1 MNDIRTTFNIPEEF
15 ALGLIATRLKRAV
28 FYLSEIAVCTE
39 SELDNYKS
47 MHRELAQ
54 MKTPPQSAKT
64 RAELHNYLKN
74 YPFMATLLLL
84 QEPHE
89 SAYCDDITNR
99 QIALLAHLFYC
110 RGPND
115 YKAFLAF
122 SKGVIDQQLSILT
135 LACLLDLTS
144 LEIHLLLKKSSQA
157 THQVQFLA
165 PFFVTVRTYDTKH
178 KPSMVSAKNRHTHV
192 IDRDPDSELTAF
204 DLSDEHAEHSD
215 EYLQLDSKVT
225 LTTVQ
230 QRRQFKR
237 RIAGVQR
244 AYYAHESAIAG
255 GMQATLPVELRK
267 FLQYVAPWLLS
278 ADMSR
283 LQNSDAPFL
292 LMLFLRLLGLSSP
305 ENIVLLNKLSEQQ
318 PQNRPHLVYLVYE
331 LRRDSGFITA
341 NLELRSDMLKTAS
354 PQTHDPRVHFS
365 AATWLSIP
373 VPHPITHLL
382 NAVLRS
388 IASNK
393 RHQNALSEA
402 IDVTPAQYSS
412 WININLKSCGLH
424 VNGITKGALEI
435 AFIQYA
441 RESVPETYL
450 RFLSGQFCVQNHYV
464 SVPTAT
470 LTHSVLQAWRS
481 FFTSVGMT
489 WKNANAIEA
498 GEVAVSQR
506 FHAEVGSKITL
517 RPEIYHAVYQCLLS
531 ELDNR
536 NKQNCLNQ
544 LALYLYLRLAS
555 TVGLRP
561 TKAPLPNIEQVNF
574 ELGIFTVADKR
585 VHSKVELRLIV
596 MPSQL
601 VKLIKLWRLCARAFA
616 MSVNT
621 SEPQNLL
628 MWWNSGWESFERTL
642 VNEQLHRITGE
653 PLVNHSLRHTAAQ
666 RYIQNSPEFNQQLL
680 DMLLNHSRAGVS
692 VFNQHAISS
701 PAHLISEQQRLLNSV
716 DIEFASL
723 DATALQHLMQL
734 LGENDAAFN

>member
-15 ALGLIATRLKRAV
+15 PLGLIATRLKRAV
-28 FYLSEIAVCTE
+28 FYLSEVAACTE
-39 SELDNYKS
+39 SERDNYKR
-47 MHRELAQ
+47 MHSELDQ
-54 MKTPPQSAKT
+54 RTPHQSAKK

-84 QEPHE
+84 DEPHE

-99 QIALLAHLFYC
+99 QIALLAHLFDC

-115 YKAFLAF
+115 YKAYLAF
-122 SKGVIDQQLSILT
+122 SKCVIDQPLSILT

-144 LEIHLLLKKSSQA
+144 LEIHVLIKKSSQA
-157 THQVQFLA
+157 TYEVQFLA
-165 PFFVTVRTYDTKH
+165 PFFAKVRTYETEHKH
-178 KPSMVSAKNRHTHV
+178 SMVSAKNRHTHV
-192 IDRDPDSELTAF
+192 IDRDSDSDLTAF
-204 DLSDEHAEHSD
+204 DLSDEHAEHFD
-215 EYLQLDSKVT
+215 EYLQLESNVA
-225 LTTVQ
+225 LTIVQ

-244 AYYAHESAIAG
+244 AYYAHESAVAG
-255 GMQATLPVELRK
+255 GMHAALPVELRK
-267 FLQYVAPWLLS
+267 FLQHVAPWLLS
-278 ADMSR
+278 ADMSQ
-283 LQNSDAPFL
+283 LQNIDAPFL

-318 PQNRPHLVYLVYE
+318 PQHRPHLVYLIYE

-365 AATWLSIP
+365 AAAWLSIP

-388 IASNK
+388 VPSSK
-393 RHQNALSEA
+393 RHLSTLSEA
-402 IDVTPAQYSS
+402 MDVAPAQYVS
-412 WININLKSCGLH
+412 WINMNLKSCGLH
-424 VNGITKGALEI
+424 VRGLTKGAI
-435 AFIQYA
+435 VKAFIQYA

-464 SVPTAT
+464 SVPTAA

-517 RPEIYHAVYQCLLS
+517 RQEIYHAVYQCLLS
-531 ELDNR
+531 ESS

-561 TKAPLPNIEQVNF
+561 TKAPLPNIEQVNL
-574 ELGIFTVADKR
+574 ELGVFTVADKR
-585 VHSKVELRLIV
+585 VHSKEELRLIV

-601 VKLIKLWRLCARAFA
+601 VKLIKLWRLCARSFA

-628 MWWNSGWESFERTL
+628 MWWNPGWQSFERTL

-692 VFNQHAISS
+692 VFNQHAISC

-716 DIEFASL
+716 DREFASL

-734 LGENDAAFN
+734 SGEKDAAFN